1 LFLGSTLSVYQDD
14 AGLIWDATLV
24 RSGQNKAVEVSR
36 IQLLVHGK
44 SQTFHTW
51 DLQYEFGSSEE
62 TKSIGNAGTLDLAKR
77 TFGSKFKSRSHLAWK
92 DRHAIPNAEGWI
104 FLETHH
110 REAPIFTSKTNLLPA
125 GVENV
130 LKIIFTSGNLQKY
143 LHLLHTHGRS
153 FLVENK
159 VDKKK
164 LLVGIAVLGKLMDLT
179 DPQLEPVY
187 CSKARKRL
195 CTIYESLIL
204 TNLSLSDTKDTVRQE
219 LESLDLL
226 LKLRDAGEILEKE
239 SQSSSLAMSQISQ
252 VLGLAKMTPGIYPL
266 CLSLSLFCFVLF
278 YFSSEF
284 RVLCKRKV
292 QSMKL
297 TFLTC

>member
-1 LFLGSTLSVYQDD
+1 
-14 AGLIWDATLV
+14 
-24 RSGQNKAVEVSR
+24 
-36 IQLLVHGK
+36 
-44 SQTFHTW
+44 
-51 DLQYEFGSSEE
+51 
-62 TKSIGNAGTLDLAKR
+62 
-77 TFGSKFKSRSHLAWK
+77 
-92 DRHAIPNAEGWI
+92 
-104 FLETHH
+104 
-110 REAPIFTSKTNLLPA
+110 
-125 GVENV
+125 
-130 LKIIFTSGNLQKY
+130 LQKY

-252 VLGLAKMTPGIYPL
+252 VLGLAKMTLGIYPL
-266 CLSLSLFCFVLF
+266 CLSLSILF
-278 YFSSEF
+278 YFILFFLLSSECCAKKK
-284 RVLCKRKV
+284 L